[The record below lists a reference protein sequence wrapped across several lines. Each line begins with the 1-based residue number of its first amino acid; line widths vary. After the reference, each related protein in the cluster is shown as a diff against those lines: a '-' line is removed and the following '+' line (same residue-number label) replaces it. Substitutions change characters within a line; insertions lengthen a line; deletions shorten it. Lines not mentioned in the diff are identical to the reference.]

1 MHARATATAGERA
14 LLREATTPNVCPFA
28 CQAKVPQHRGAIGA
42 DRFAALF
49 LSLARFV
56 GAAYATGDADC
67 WEAAHQC
74 AENVVGPIDGPLFV
88 ARAAALVRAIRRDRD
103 HDLAYWP
110 ASCNRL
116 SDDEAKLML
125 LIESARKA
133 DLIALERAAA
143 DVLGKRRG
151 ARAIREAAGQFADL
165 CRTPA
170 APPTPLY
177 GELRPSR
184 GACVQEKRG
193 PAAPSS
199 VLRRSAASRHA
210 ARP

>member
-1 MHARATATAGERA
+1 MQAQQTSTAVKPA
-14 LLREATTPNVCPFA
+14 LPHDASKPNVCPFA
-28 CQAKVPQHRGAIGA
+28 DQAKAPRLRHTIGA
-42 DRFAALF
+42 DRFAILF

-67 WEAAHQC
+67 WEAAHRC
-74 AENVVGPIDGPLFV
+74 AEDVVGPTDGPLFV
-88 ARAAALVRAIRRDRD
+88 ARAAALVRAIRRHRD

-110 ASCNRL
+110 ASCHRL

-125 LIESARKA
+125 LIAAAREA

-143 DVLGKRRG
+143 DVLGKQRG
-151 ARAIREAAGQFADL
+151 ARAIGETAGQFADL

-170 APPTPLY
+170 AAPTPLY
-177 GELRPSR
+177 GALRPSR
-184 GACVQEKRG
+184 GACAQPTRAAVTPANVLP
-193 PAAPSS
+193 PAAG
-199 VLRRSAASRHA
+199 RRA

>member
-1 MHARATATAGERA
+1 MHARATSTAGERA
-14 LLREATTPNVCPFA
+14 RLREATTPNVCPFA
-28 CQAKVPQHRGAIGA
+28 YQAKVPRHRSAIGA

-67 WEAAHQC
+67 WEAAHRC
-74 AENVVGPIDGPLFV
+74 AEDVVGPIDGPLFV
-88 ARAAALVRAIRRDRD
+88 ARAAALVRAIRRHRD

-116 SDDEAKLML
+116 SGDEAKLML
-125 LIESARKA
+125 LIEAAREA

-151 ARAIREAAGQFADL
+151 ARAIHEAASQFADL

-170 APPTPLY
+170 AAPTPLY

-184 GACVQEKRG
+184 GAGGQETRG

-199 VLRRSAASRHA
+199 ALRPVASRHA